1 MNKLSIDRRCR
12 VVAALVEGNSI
23 RATARM
29 TGVSKPT
36 ILKLILDLGRVCAE
50 YQDATLRDLRCRRLE
65 CDEIWQFVY
74 AKQKNVEK
82 AKRAP
87 QEAGDVWTWV
97 AIDAESKLIPAWY
110 IGPRD
115 GHSAHAFMTDLAG
128 RLRHR
133 IQLTTDGHQPYV
145 EAIESAFGC
154 EIDYAQLI
162 KVYAIDQESER
173 RYSPVVCQS
182 CNPRPVMGDPNPKYI
197 STSYVERQ
205 NLTMRMSIRRYT
217 RLTNAFSKKLENH
230 AAATA
235 IHFLHYNFARI
246 HRTVRTSPA
255 QAAGVTE
262 TLWSIRD
269 IVTLLEERE
278 AVAAA

>member
-1 MNKLSIDRRCR
+1 
-12 VVAALVEGNSI
+12 
-23 RATARM
+23 M

-74 AKQKNVEK
+74 AKQKNVER

-87 QEAGDVWTWV
+87 REAGDVWTWV
-97 AIDAESKLIPAWY
+97 AIDAESKLIPAWH

-115 GHSAHAFMTDLAG
+115 GHSANAFMTDLAG

-145 EAIESAFGC
+145 EAVESAFGC

-205 NLTMRMSIRRYT
+205 HLTMRMSIRRYT

-235 IHFLHYNFARI
+235 IHFAYYNFARI
-246 HRTVRTSPA
+246 HRTIRTSPA

-278 AVAAA
+278 ATVAA